1 MLIKLTSLFLLK
13 EHVLK
18 SPGKS
23 VIYQTLKTLNHF
35 APNLTTELGQITDN
49 RQRKEYEIDEVVM
62 AGINMFIL
70 KQGSRNAFNNARKDP
85 VFRQNYEKLF
95 HMRLPHMDTPDELFR
110 QLNPRELELLKA
122 EVIKGLIRKRVLE
135 KYRYK
140 GYYVVAIDGTG
151 QGNYNE
157 SCENCLHKTSKN
169 GVTTHFRNVLEA
181 KLITPNGLSLSIAS
195 EWISNESKEN
205 FEKQDCEREAFKRL
219 AAKLKKLYPR
229 LPMLIVADG
238 LYPWEGFFDICQA
251 NKWKYIVVL
260 KDGNLKTLQ
269 QEIELDKR
277 ITPNQKRQIF
287 RVHKQKQITYNYHYL
302 TGLPYRKHSI
312 NYVELEESTKH
323 IKTGEIKLQRFV
335 HITNFDVDAE
345 SCDRIS
351 YTGRLRQKIE
361 NEGFNV
367 QKNQGYALEH
377 KFSRVDFNAIKNY
390 YQSMQIA
397 HIINQ
402 LTEKSQEIK
411 SLIDTYRV
419 TIKYLW
425 QRLMSFLLEV
435 DVNPEE
441 IENLTRK
448 RFQIRLE

>member
-1 MLIKLTSLFLLK
+1 MK

-23 VIYQTLKTLNHF
+23 VIYQIYKTLNHF
-35 APNLTTELGQITDN
+35 APNLTTQLGEITDN
-49 RQRKEYEIDEVVM
+49 RQRKEYRIDEVAM
-62 AGINMFIL
+62 AGINMFIF

-85 VFRQNYEKLF
+85 VFVQNYEKVF
-95 HMRLPHMDTPDELFR
+95 NMRLPHMDTPDELFR
-110 QLNPRELELLKA
+110 QLNAEELELLKA
-122 EVIKGLIRKRVLE
+122 ETIRGLIRKRVLE

-140 GYYVVAIDGTG
+140 GYYIVAIDGTG

-157 SCENCLHKTSKN
+157 SCRDCLRKTSKN
-169 GVTTHFRNVLEA
+169 GVTTYFRNVLEA
-181 KLITPNGLSLSIAS
+181 KLVTPTGLSLSIAS

-219 AAKLKKLYPR
+219 AKKLKKLYPR
-229 LPMLIVADG
+229 LPMVIVADG
-238 LYPWEGFFDICQA
+238 LYPWEGFFNICNA
-251 NKWKYIVVL
+251 NNWKYIVVL
-260 KDGNLKTLQ
+260 KDGNLKSLQ
-269 QEIELDKR
+269 EEINLEKI
-277 ITPNQKRQIF
+277 ITPNQKRQII
-287 RVHKQKQITYNYHYL
+287 RAEKLKRITYDYHYL
-302 TGLPYRKHSI
+302 TDLPYRKHSI
-312 NYVELEESTKH
+312 NYVELEETTKH
-323 IKTGEIKLQRFV
+323 IKTAELKVQRFV
-335 HITNFDVDAE
+335 HITNFEVNAE

-361 NEGFNV
+361 NEGFNT

-390 YQSMQIA
+390 YQCLQIA

-411 SLIDTYRV
+411 SLLRTYDI

-425 QRLMSFLLEV
+425 QRLMSFLLEI
-435 DVNPEE
+435 DVNTEE
-441 IENLTRK
+441 IENLTHK

>member
-1 MLIKLTSLFLLK
+1 MK

-23 VIYQTLKTLNHF
+23 VIYQIYKTLNHF
-35 APNLTTELGQITDN
+35 APNLTTQLGEITDN
-49 RQRKEYEIDEVVM
+49 RQRKEYRIDEVAM
-62 AGINMFIL
+62 AGINMFIF

-85 VFRQNYEKLF
+85 VFVQNYEKVF
-95 HMRLPHMDTPDELFR
+95 NMRLPHMDTPDELFR
-110 QLNPRELELLKA
+110 QLNAEELELLKA
-122 EVIKGLIRKRVLE
+122 ETIRGLIRKRVLE

-140 GYYVVAIDGTG
+140 GYYIVAIDGTG

-157 SCENCLHKTSKN
+157 SCRDCLRKTSKN
-169 GVTTHFRNVLEA
+169 GVTTYFRNVLEA
-181 KLITPNGLSLSIAS
+181 KLVTPTGLSLSIAS

-219 AAKLKKLYPR
+219 AKKLKKLYPR
-229 LPMLIVADG
+229 LPMVIVADG
-238 LYPWEGFFDICQA
+238 LYPWEGFFNICNA
-251 NKWKYIVVL
+251 NNWKYIVVL
-260 KDGNLKTLQ
+260 KDGNLKSLQ
-269 QEIELDKR
+269 EEINLEKI
-277 ITPNQKRQIF
+277 ITPNQKRQII
-287 RVHKQKQITYNYHYL
+287 RAEKLKRITYDYHYL
-302 TGLPYRKHSI
+302 TDLPYRKHSI
-312 NYVELEESTKH
+312 NYVELEETTKH
-323 IKTGEIKLQRFV
+323 IKTAELKVQRFV
-335 HITNFDVDAE
+335 HITNFEVNAE
-345 SCDRIS
+345 SCNIIS

-361 NEGFNV
+361 NEGFNT

-390 YQSMQIA
+390 YQCLQIA

-411 SLIDTYRV
+411 SLLRTYDV

-425 QRLMSFLLEV
+425 QRLMSFLLEI
-435 DVNPEE
+435 DVNTEE
-441 IENLTRK
+441 IENLTQK

>member
-1 MLIKLTSLFLLK
+1 MK

-23 VIYQTLKTLNHF
+23 VIYQIYKTLNHF
-35 APNLTTELGQITDN
+35 APNLTTQLGEITDN
-49 RQRKEYEIDEVVM
+49 RQRKEYRIDEVAM
-62 AGINMFIL
+62 AGINMFIF

-85 VFRQNYEKLF
+85 VFVQNYEKVF
-95 HMRLPHMDTPDELFR
+95 NMRLPHMDTPDELFR
-110 QLNPRELELLKA
+110 QLNAEELELLKA
-122 EVIKGLIRKRVLE
+122 ETIRGLIRKRVLE

-140 GYYVVAIDGTG
+140 GYYIVAIDGTG

-157 SCENCLHKTSKN
+157 SCRDCLRKTSKN
-169 GVTTHFRNVLEA
+169 GVTTYFRNVLEA
-181 KLITPNGLSLSIAS
+181 KLVTPTGLSLSIAS

-219 AAKLKKLYPR
+219 AKKLKKLYPR
-229 LPMLIVADG
+229 LPMVIVADG
-238 LYPWEGFFDICQA
+238 LYPWEGFFNICNA
-251 NKWKYIVVL
+251 NNWKYIVVL
-260 KDGNLKTLQ
+260 KDGNLKSLQ
-269 QEIELDKR
+269 EEINLEKI
-277 ITPNQKRQIF
+277 ITPNQKRQII
-287 RVHKQKQITYNYHYL
+287 RAEKLKRITYDYHYL
-302 TGLPYRKHSI
+302 TDLPYRKHSI
-312 NYVELEESTKH
+312 NYVELEETTKH
-323 IKTGEIKLQRFV
+323 IKTAELKVQRFV
-335 HITNFDVDAE
+335 HITNFEVNAE

-361 NEGFNV
+361 NEGFNT

-390 YQSMQIA
+390 YQCLQIA

-411 SLIDTYRV
+411 SLLRTYDI

-425 QRLMSFLLEV
+425 QRLMSFLLEI
-435 DVNPEE
+435 DVNIEE
-441 IENLTRK
+441 IENITHK